1 MSADASAPLEPA
13 ATVDP
18 DVLRGRLEAVRAEI
32 DEAAAAAGRDPAGI
46 TCIVITKFHPLEL
59 VDALH
64 GLGVRD
70 FGENRHPESRD
81 KAARVHELG
90 DGARLHFVGQLQR
103 NKARQV
109 GRYADAVHSIDRP
122 ELVEALATLDR
133 GERGPLDATLQLS
146 LDGDTARGGVPL
158 DAAEA
163 LAERVLETPSL
174 RLRGVMAVAPIGAD
188 TDRAFAEVRAVSERI
203 RRLAPDADWISAGMS
218 HDFRSAVS
226 QGATHLRIGTAITGN
241 RPSAP

>member
-1 MSADASAPLEPA
+1 MADGAGMA
-13 ATVDP
+13 DGI
-18 DVLRGRLEAVRAEI
+18 DLEALRDRLDTVRGAI
-32 DEAAAAAGRDPAGI
+32 ADAAAAAGRDAASI
-46 TCIVITKFHPLEL
+46 TTIVVTKYHPLAL
-59 VDALH
+59 LDALH

-81 KAARVHELG
+81 KAAHAHALG

-109 GRYADAVHSIDRP
+109 GRYADAVHSVDRA
-122 ELVEALATLDR
+122 ELVDAFATLDR
-133 GERGPLDATLQLS
+133 GEAGPLDVAMQLS

-158 DAAEA
+158 DGAEA
-163 LAERVLETPSL
+163 LAERIVATPTL

-188 TDRAFAEVRAVSERI
+188 TDEAFARVRETSERI
-203 RRLAPDADWISAGMS
+203 RRIAPDADWISAGMS
-218 HDFRSAVS
+218 HDFRSAIS

-241 RPSAP
+241 RPAAP

>member
-1 MSADASAPLEPA
+1 MAAELDVDALAARLAGVRERIASAA
-13 ATVDP
+13 
-18 DVLRGRLEAVRAEI
+18 G
-32 DEAAAAAGRDPAGI
+32 AAGRDPAGI
-46 TCIVITKFHPLEL
+46 TTIVVTKFHPLEL

-109 GRYADAVHSIDRP
+109 GRYADAVHSVDRD
-122 ELVEALATLDR
+122 ELVDAFTTLDR
-133 GERGPLDATLQLS
+133 GEAEPLDVAMQLS
-146 LDGDTARGGVPL
+146 LDGDVARGGVPL
-158 DAAEA
+158 DEAEA
-163 LAERVLETPSL
+163 LAERIAATGSL

-188 TDRAFAEVRAVSERI
+188 TDAAFARVRETSERV
-203 RRLAPDADWISAGMS
+203 RRIVPEADWISAGMS
-218 HDFRSAVS
+218 HDFVSAIS

-241 RPSAP
+241 RPTAP